1 MVLNMMAAQALAQ
14 AANSW
19 AQVVVQ
25 ALVVFLLKVVA
36 EVRTLSEM
44 CWDSAQASPRR
55 KYILGTCQLDQ
66 VKV

>member
-25 ALVVFLLKVVA
+25 AASSSVQELVG
-36 EVRTLSEM
+36 SN
-44 CWDSAQASPRR
+44 SALAPA
-55 KYILGTCQLDQ
+55 
-66 VKV
+66 VNN